1 MNLKYFPLKIK
12 VYCLRGG
19 VMNTNSDMNLSTIF
33 RRNLDTHVPDGINIK
48 QEFLNEK
55 YEKIEC
61 RASIFLV
68 DQKYALNLD
77 ELI

>member
-1 MNLKYFPLKIK
+1 MMNHSGDI
-12 VYCLRGG
+12 
-19 VMNTNSDMNLSTIF
+19 NLSTIF
-33 RRNLDTHVPDGINIK
+33 RRNLDRQVQEGINIK

-55 YEKIEC
+55 YENSE
-61 RASIFLV
+61 RSNNVFLV

>member
-1 MNLKYFPLKIK
+1 MGNI
-12 VYCLRGG
+12 
-19 VMNTNSDMNLSTIF
+19 MSTSSDINLSTIF
-33 RRNLDTHVPDGINIK
+33 RRNLDTHVQDGMNIK

-55 YEKIEC
+55 YEKSEH
-61 RASIFLV
+61 RSSRFLV

>member
-1 MNLKYFPLKIK
+1 MGNI
-12 VYCLRGG
+12 
-19 VMNTNSDMNLSTIF
+19 MSTNGDLNLSTLF
-33 RRNLDTHVPDGINIK
+33 RRNLKVHSQDGIEIK

-55 YEKIEC
+55 YEKTEH
-61 RASIFLV
+61 RANVFLV